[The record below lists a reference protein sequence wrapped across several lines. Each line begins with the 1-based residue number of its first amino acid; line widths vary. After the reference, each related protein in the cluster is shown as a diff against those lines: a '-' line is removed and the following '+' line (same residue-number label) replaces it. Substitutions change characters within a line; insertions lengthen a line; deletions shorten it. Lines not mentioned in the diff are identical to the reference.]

1 MKQIKSITGKILFE
15 VKKEKS
21 AKELSAIVLLEQA
34 VRQNTDLTYSNL
46 MGCELEGSDLR
57 SCDLRGCEL
66 GDSNLRGA
74 DLRSCDLW
82 GCELACADLKGT
94 DLERANLKNSNLR
107 GCDLRGADLTYSNL
121 IGCEL
126 EGADLRNADLR
137 NADLRNADLRNA
149 DLEINK
155 IKHLF
160 QIVPEEGSFVA
171 WKKGENSC
179 ILKLLISTP
188 KRHNYLAGRKC
199 RAECVDVLNIW
210 DSKGNEIKECQN
222 EPYRTRVQYTAGKR
236 TYADSYNPDP
246 RIECSNGIHF
256 FLTRKEAEEW

>member
-21 AKELSAIVLLEQA
+21 AKELLEQA
-34 VRQNTDLTYSNL
+34 VRQNTDLAYSNL
-46 MGCELEGSDLR
+46 EGCELEGCDLR
-57 SCDLRGCEL
+57 GCDLRGCEL
-66 GDSNLRGA
+66 GDSDLRGA
-74 DLRSCDLW
+74 DLRCCDLR
-82 GCELACADLKGT
+82 GCELEDADLKGT
-94 DLERANLKNSNLR
+94 DLAGANLKNSDLK
-107 GCDLRGADLTYSNL
+107 GCDLRGADLTCSNLKGCDLRGADLKYSNL
-121 IGCEL
+121 VG
-126 EGADLRNADLR
+126 
-137 NADLRNADLRNA
+137 A

-210 DSKGNEIKECQN
+210 DSEGCEIKECQN
-222 EPYRTRVQYTAGKR
+222 GPYGTHVQYTVGKR
-236 TYADSYNPDP
+236 TYADSYDPDP

>member
-21 AKELSAIVLLEQA
+21 AKELLEQA

-46 MGCELEGSDLR
+46 KGADLR
-57 SCDLRGCEL
+57 CCDLRGCEL
-66 GDSNLRGA
+66 EDV
-74 DLRSCDLW
+74 
-82 GCELACADLKGT
+82 DLKGT
-94 DLERANLKNSNLR
+94 DLEGANLKNSNLR
-107 GCDLRGADLTYSNL
+107 GCNLRGADLTYSNL
-121 IGCEL
+121 MGC
-126 EGADLRNADLR
+126 DLRGTDLTYS
-137 NADLRNADLRNA
+137 NLVGA

-188 KRHNYLAGRKC
+188 KRHNYLTGRKC
-199 RAECVDVLNIW
+199 RAEYVDVLNIW
-210 DSKGNEIKECQN
+210 DSKGNKIKECQN
-222 EPYRTRVQYTAGKR
+222 ETYGTRVQYTAGKR

-256 FLTRKEAEEW
+256 FPTRKEAEEW